1 MLNILGAEILSLIVK
16 QVAAQSPA
24 IAAAIVKELEEI
36 SVTMYKYMTESEEI
50 ETPKKLPKDVK

>member
-36 SVTMYKYMTESEEI
+36 SVTMYRYMTESEEI

>member
-1 MLNILGAEILSLIVK
+1 MLNLLGAEILSLIVK

-36 SVTMYKYMTESEEI
+36 SVTMYKYMTESEET
-50 ETPKKLPKDVK
+50 ETPKKLSKDVK